1 MADTITRTNVNLI
14 SGVPFTSDYRHT
26 RWFTSLAQQTTWF
39 NQRPKIQS
47 YATANF
53 QRVEGRFFFDC
64 PVNIES
70 LNDVKYIYFHN
81 ADGAQKRYYG
91 FVTRKEYINRHVTR
105 VHFSLDVVQSFMF
118 DMDFKPSYIVR
129 EHFQRYNGGKPIA
142 QTLPEGLD
150 YGKEYQ
156 VKDGSRVR
164 NPQDVRFLVVVAKDR
179 LHGADEGGAV
189 DIFPSYIVNPQPLYY
204 YIVPFTPDG
213 LATSVKLKEHSFHIS
228 TPIDIMK
235 KLETLEE
242 LAEHVVSYY
251 VTEDIGLPISSVDPV
266 EDNNF
271 HKFRTNFN
279 EYNDFWDMEVVELDG
294 DPDGKLIY
302 VREIKQFFPTEFTVS
317 DNYWQRLIGTGN
329 DMPSES
335 KILMSPYHM
344 IELHDYRGN
353 VLPIRPEYIQGDKL
367 VIVRK
372 GSLGLSNKVTYNVKG
387 YNMVNGVTLYAK
399 QIENQHALVDNNPQD
414 ISVKNELL
422 SAFLQGNR
430 NQIANQRESAEFNA
444 MSGFAQ
450 GLTNTASSMMKG
462 DVLGTSSGAISSVN
476 SLGNGIL
483 QIQGINALQ
492 SDIRNRP
499 PNISKMGNNTA
510 FDVGNGFTGIFVVFK
525 GLKYEY
531 QRVIEN
537 FFKAYGYKSNLFK
550 VPNFRTR
557 RHFNFVQTLNCVIQ
571 GDFSNDYLVQLQQIF
586 DNGITLWH
594 TDDIGNYSLS
604 NDDLTGGG

>member
-1 MADTITRTNVNLI
+1 
-14 SGVPFTSDYRHT
+14 
-26 RWFTSLAQQTTWF
+26 
-39 NQRPKIQS
+39 
-47 YATANF
+47 
-53 QRVEGRFFFDC
+53 
-64 PVNIES
+64 
-70 LNDVKYIYFHN
+70 
-81 ADGAQKRYYG
+81 
-91 FVTRKEYINRHVTR
+91 
-105 VHFSLDVVQSFMF
+105 
-118 DMDFKPSYIVR
+118 
-129 EHFQRYNGGKPIA
+129 
-142 QTLPEGLD
+142 
-150 YGKEYQ
+150 
-156 VKDGSRVR
+156 
-164 NPQDVRFLVVVAKDR
+164 
-179 LHGADEGGAV
+179 
-189 DIFPSYIVNPQPLYY
+189 
-204 YIVPFTPDG
+204 
-213 LATSVKLKEHSFHIS
+213 
-228 TPIDIMK
+228 
-235 KLETLEE
+235 
-242 LAEHVVSYY
+242 
-251 VTEDIGLPISSVDPV
+251 
-266 EDNNF
+266 
-271 HKFRTNFN
+271 
-279 EYNDFWDMEVVELDG
+279 MEVVELDG

>member
-1 MADTITRTNVNLI
+1 MATVPTSATQVKLLSN
-14 SGVPFTSDYRHT
+14 VPFHSDYKHT
-26 RWFTSLAQQTTWF
+26 RWFDTLSSQTTFFNSREVAYQVSNFNVIKTGKEHMIKVPFNYDDIRNCNYLMFNNKNKWF
-39 NQRPKIQS
+39 
-47 YATANF
+47 YAFISHFEYSNRGSTE
-53 QRVEGRFFFDC
+53 V
-64 PVNIES
+64 
-70 LNDVKYIYFHN
+70 YF
-81 ADGAQKRYYG
+81 
-91 FVTRKEYINRHVTR
+91 T
-105 VHFSLDVVQSFMF
+105 LDVIQTFMF
-118 DMDFKPSYIVR
+118 DMDFKPSYVVR
-129 EHFQRYNGGKPIA
+129 EHFKRYNGGKPIA

-164 NPQDVRFLVVVAKDR
+164 NPQDVRFLVVVSKDR

-242 LAEHVVSYY
+242 LSEHVVSYY
-251 VTEDIGLPISSVDPV
+251 VTEDIGIPISSVDPV

-271 HKFRTNFN
+271 HNFRTNFN

-294 DPDGKLIY
+294 DSGGKLIY

-317 DNYWQRLIGTGN
+317 ENYWQRLIGTGN
-329 DMPSES
+329 SMPEES

-353 VLPIRPEYIQGDKL
+353 VLAIRPEYIQGDKL

-387 YNMVNGVTLYAK
+387 YNMVNGDTLYAK
-399 QIENQHALVDNNPQD
+399 QIENQHSLIDNNPQD

-430 NQIANQRESAEFNA
+430 NQIASQRESIEFNT
-444 MSGFAQ
+444 MTGYAQ
-450 GLTNTASSMMKG
+450 GLMNTTSGMVRG
-462 DVLGTSSGAISSVN
+462 DVLGTMSSVTSMVN
-476 SLGNGIL
+476 TLGNGVS

-492 SDIRNRP
+492 SDIRNQP

-550 VPNFRTR
+550 VPNFKTR
-557 RHFNFVQTLNCVIQ
+557 SHFNFVQTLNCVIH
-571 GDFSNDYLVQLQQIF
+571 GDFSNDYLMQLQKIF

-594 TDDIGNYSLS
+594 VNDVGNYDLS
-604 NDDLTGGG
+604 NPER